1 MKKTKRRQRKENRKM
16 ALEPKR
22 TIYDS
27 SFNCLMFSMEY
38 SEDGKKNFPIT
49 SNPITSGI
57 S

>member
-1 MKKTKRRQRKENRKM
+1 M